1 MSHPYT
7 SMDRSAFW
15 RTAVAEKS
23 PFDIAGLYRKK
34 FSISPDDKIATA
46 GSCFAQHI
54 GHRLK
59 GSGFRYVDP

>member
-23 PFDIAGLYRKK
+23 PFDIAGLYRK
-34 FSISPDDKIATA
+34 
-46 GSCFAQHI
+46 
-54 GHRLK
+54 
-59 GSGFRYVDP
+59 